1 MKRSYRKTLV
11 LLIAAAMLLTMS
23 VGSTAALLQVSSD
36 PVENVFTA
44 VKVDTKINETFDAS
58 GKSSITV
65 ENKQADE
72 NMDVYVRVAVVGNW
86 VKGGKIVE
94 KWTLTDDYI
103 NTTNN
108 WVIGNDGFYYYK
120 QVLEVGTSTENL
132 LAKTITQATRADDAK
147 LEVTVV
153 HQAIQYLPTSAV
165 TQAWGVTVAQDGTI
179 RK

>member
-36 PVENVFTA
+36 PVENVFMA
-44 VKVDTKINETFDAS
+44 VKVDTKINETFTSA

-65 ENKQADE
+65 ENKQADD
-72 NMDVYVRVAVVGNW
+72 NMDVYVRAAVVGNW

-94 KWTLTDDYI
+94 EWTLTDDYI
-103 NTTNN
+103 NTTD
-108 WVIGNDGFYYYK
+108 WDIGGDGFYYYRR
-120 QVLEVGTSTENL
+120 VLSVGASTENL
-132 LAKTITQATRADDAK
+132 LAKTITQATREDDAT

-153 HQAIQYLPTSAV
+153 HQAIQYMPTSAV
-165 TQAWGVTVAQDGTI
+165 TQAWGVTMAQDGTI
-179 RK
+179 SK

>member
-36 PVENVFTA
+36 PVENVFMA
-44 VKVDTKINETFDAS
+44 VKVDTKINETFNNS
-58 GKSSITV
+58 EKSSITV
-65 ENKQADE
+65 ENKQADD

-86 VKGGKIVE
+86 VKDGKIVE
-94 KWTLTDDYI
+94 KWTLPDDYI
-103 NTTNN
+103 NTTN

-165 TQAWGVTVAQDGTI
+165 KEAWGVNVATDGTI

>member
-11 LLIAAAMLLTMS
+11 LLIAAALLLTMS
-23 VGSTAALLQVSSD
+23 VGSTAALLQATSD
-36 PVENVFTA
+36 AVENVFMA
-44 VKVDTKINETFDAS
+44 VKVDTKINETFTSA

-65 ENKQADE
+65 ENPQADDS
-72 NMDVYVRVAVVGNW
+72 MAVYVRAAVVGNW

-94 KWTLTDDYI
+94 KWTLPDDYI
-103 NTTNN
+103 NTTN

-132 LAKTITQATRADDAK
+132 LAKTITQATREDDAN

-153 HQAIQYLPTSAV
+153 HQAVQYMPTSAV
-165 TQAWGVTVAQDGTI
+165 KEAWGVNVAADGTI
-179 RK
+179 SK

>member
-36 PVENVFTA
+36 PVENVFMA
-44 VKVDTKINETFDAS
+44 VKVDTKINETFTSA

-65 ENKQADE
+65 ENKQADD

-103 NTTNN
+103 NTTN
-108 WVIGNDGFYYYK
+108 WVIGSDDFYYYK
-120 QVLEVGTSTENL
+120 RVLEVGDSTENL
-132 LAKTITQATRADDAK
+132 LKKKITQTGGPDGAN

-179 RK
+179 SK